1 MMLRKAPKQFL
12 HSIVPFLQHYWA
24 IARLRTV
31 AWFNPP
37 HRRLRLR
44 RRLFL
49 YTAPAAALLAI
60 VVAALITLVTAGYS
74 AVDSFNRHDI
84 EALRNDVDTLGT
96 FGVVEPGTVAFAEAD
111 LLVLEGK
118 LNEAEARFADA
129 LGRFDGDASCPV
141 RVNLVLVRETLAD
154 LAVRSGRPDDA
165 DRLYNSAL
173 ALVKEAPAG
182 CFKDNADPN
191 EDRRA
196 VRGDAQPRLDRKL
209 AALHAPPPPPPTGP
223 AVVTPEPPPG
233 PDAPQPSNA
242 GGPPPPP
249 NQAPSLPPLG
259 QGVPGQG
266 APSTPPPP
274 PLPGE
279 NIPQAPPPGT
289 QPGASGEAGQGGPG
303 QGAPSTPPPPP
314 LPGENIPQAPPPG
327 TQPGASGEAG
337 QGGPGQPGQGQP
349 GAAGQAPGPG
359 ENPAPDGEGQASAP
373 NGQPAPNGEGQAPPP
388 PPPPAGPPGAS
399 PGDGPLQMANPA
411 APNPAQILGP
421 VGPDGLPLGDPNSS
435 APDLTL
441 NRKDRY
447 STDPARRLQ
456 DLLEDSS
463 SYGGERE

>member
-1 MMLRKAPKQFL
+1 MMLRQAPKQFL
-12 HSIVPFLQHYWA
+12 HSIVPFLQQFWA
-24 IARLRTV
+24 TTRQRTT

-44 RRLFL
+44 RRVFL
-49 YTAPAAALLAI
+49 YTAPAAAVLAA

-84 EALRNDVDTLGT
+84 EALRKDVETLGT
-96 FGVVEPGTVAFAEAD
+96 FGVIEPGAVAFAEGD
-111 LLVLEGK
+111 LMVLEGK
-118 LNEAEARFADA
+118 LNDAETRFADA

-141 RVNLVLVRETLAD
+141 RINLELVRETLAD

-182 CFKDNADPN
+182 CFKDNNDPN

-196 VRGDAQPRLDRKL
+196 VRADAQPRLERKL

-223 AVVTPEPPPG
+223 AVVTPEAPPG
-233 PDAPQPSNA
+233 PDAPQPDNA

-249 NQAPSLPPLG
+249 NQAPSLPPIG
-259 QGVPGQG
+259 QGEPGQT
-266 APSTPPPP
+266 APSTPPAP

-279 NIPQAPPPGT
+279 NIPQAPPPAPK
-289 QPGASGEAGQGGPG
+289 PGAGGGIGQGPD
-303 QGAPSTPPPPP
+303 
-314 LPGENIPQAPPPG
+314 
-327 TQPGASGEAG
+327 
-337 QGGPGQPGQGQP
+337 GQPGPGQP
-349 GAAGQAPGPG
+349 GAAGQPPGQGTKPAPSGQPAPPGQSAPGG
-359 ENPAPDGEGQASAP
+359 EEKAPDGEQKVPGEEGQAP
-373 NGQPAPNGEGQAPPP
+373 APPP
-388 PPPPAGPPGAS
+388 PPAPPAGAT
-399 PGDGPLQMANPA
+399 PGDGPLQMADPA
-411 APNPAQILGP
+411 AANPPQILGP

-435 APDLTL
+435 APDLSL
-441 NRKDRY
+441 DEGEGRD

-456 DLLEDSS
+456 YLLEDSS